1 MRRVRRHGRLGPL
14 RVARVAAAGVALG
27 RLARGARQMP
37 PLQPTAHDPQVGI
50 VSAVVPARDEEH
62 RLGPCLARLVNDP
75 AVSEVIVVDDRSSDG
90 TARVA
95 EQAGARVVAGAPL
108 PDGWAGKAW
117 ALQQGIEAAR
127 GDWVICLDADTRP
140 QRGLAAAA
148 VAAAEGGHVDLL
160 TVGGRFDCSNA
171 GEQFL
176 HPAMLATLVYR
187 FGPPSSQSTPRPSRI
202 LANGQCMVV
211 PRGAFLAGGG
221 LKSVAASLIEDV
233 ALARHLAR
241 RGDRVW
247 FLDGTDVLDV
257 AGYGSARA
265 AWTGWGRSLSM
276 AEVTA
281 PAARLADL
289 AVVWLALAAP
299 LPRVLLGRG
308 DIIDATLL
316 AARLGLLVALR
327 PTYRRRGLAYWL
339 SPLADP
345 AVAYQLTVT
354 TLRPSRQWRGRSYP
368 PAPGGR

>member
-1 MRRVRRHGRLGPL
+1 MPRLE
-14 RVARVAAAGVALG
+14 A
-27 RLARGARQMP
+27 
-37 PLQPTAHDPQVGI
+37 TAHDPQIGSI
-50 VSAVVPARDEEH
+50 SAVVPARDEEH
-62 RLGPCLARLVNDP
+62 RLGPCLDRLINDP

-90 TARVA
+90 TARIA
-95 EQAGARVVAGAPL
+95 EQSGARVVAGAAL
-108 PDGWAGKAW
+108 PEGWAGKTW

-148 VAAAEGGHVDLL
+148 VAAAHGSHLDLL
-160 TVGGRFDCSNA
+160 TVGGRFDCSNP
-171 GEQFL
+171 GERFL

-187 FGPPSSQSTPRPSRI
+187 FGPPSSRRKPPPSRV

-211 PRGAFLAGGG
+211 PRAAFLADGGMAV
-221 LKSVAASLIEDV
+221 VAASLIEDV

-241 RGDRVW
+241 RGARVW

-257 AGYGSARA
+257 AGYGSGRA

-308 DIIDATLL
+308 DVIDATLL
-316 AARLGLLVALR
+316 AARSGLLVALR

-339 SPLADP
+339 SPLADV
-345 AVAYQLTVT
+345 AVACQLTVT
-354 TLRPSRQWRGRSYP
+354 MLRPSRQWRGRSYP
-368 PAPGGR
+368 PVRDRR